1 MAALTMRVGLHN
13 GPSLNPAV
21 CWNIRESSPT
31 LPQGVGDNGRGADY
45 QQETELLARR
55 KAGGAA
61 EDPQRLYAGE
71 PCCKQFHV
79 QGWKVLDCVKSLSIR
94 RTRLI
99 VARIQEPVRSPG
111 RPGSRHA

>member
-1 MAALTMRVGLHN
+1 MKLLTEAPVNGGPNYEGRALQ

-45 QQETELLARR
+45 QQETELFLRR
-55 KAGGAA
+55 KASGAA

-71 PCCKQFHV
+71 PCCKQFTV
-79 QGWKVLDCVKSLSIR
+79 QGWKVLDCVKSLSNPSNPSY
-94 RTRLI
+94 LW
-99 VARIQEPVRSPG
+99 
-111 RPGSRHA
+111 